1 MKYGDILPLPEKS
14 LQNIQI
20 KYVRIPAPIPMDTR
34 KGLRALSKGVPTS
47 IRVHADDLYCIHV
60 EAAELGVAPASF
72 IRWAALFLAR
82 ELRKERTGEDIE
94 VHP

>member
-1 MKYGDILPLPEKS
+1 MNYNG
-14 LQNIQI
+14 LQMNSTRYI
-20 KYVRIPAPIPMDTR
+20 RIPAPVPMNSR
-34 KGLRALSKGVPTS
+34 KGMRALSKGVPTS

-60 EAAELGVAPASF
+60 EAAQLGVAPASF